1 MQIIRCL
8 IKKEGSCGRHFRRGA
23 DAFIPILFYLYAP
36 EVSSDGARQ
45 GGYPAW
51 AGKNPVDPAPGGW
64 DWPKKSW
71 PNDCKYV
78 PLLLSELL
86 DKMQKSGWIQR
97 RVNEKDRRKINIF
110 LTEDG
115 LGISQQMIEA
125 RRDMVNTVFGVL
137 NAQEQEQLEIL
148 LSKLISELEKPSE
161 EELLGEK
168 PVI

>member
-1 MQIIRCL
+1 MADISGEELMHSFRYCFNLMRRRYHQTVHG
-8 IKKEGSCGRHFRRGA
+8 KVGTRHGQGK
-23 DAFIPILFYLYAP
+23 ILSIL
-36 EVSSDGARQ
+36 
-45 GGYPAW
+45 
-51 AGKNPVDPAPGGW
+51 
-64 DWPKKSW
+64 
-71 PNDCKYV
+71 
-78 PLLLSELL
+78 
-86 DKMQKSGWIQR
+86 R

-137 NAQEQEQLEIL
+137 NTQEQEQLEIL